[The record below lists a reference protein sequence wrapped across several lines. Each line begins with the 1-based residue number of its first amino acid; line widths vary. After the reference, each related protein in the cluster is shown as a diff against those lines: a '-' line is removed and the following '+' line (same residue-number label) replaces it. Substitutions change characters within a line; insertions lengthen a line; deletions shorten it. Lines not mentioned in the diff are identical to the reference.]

1 MKKIF
6 LLIVFLSFSF
16 SFSQPIGKYTIDLSG
31 YGYQETNAKCRS
43 HISIGFLYTVYSGNR
58 PIKDDYHYLI
68 EELDFRSGNIF
79 SIVKKEE
86 IEATKVRKF
95 RQFVFWGQR
104 GWKNWFGCNVGA
116 MGTLRP
122 KVELSFPFSYI
133 IYESSKREYH
143 SIGNAL
149 WYDNIKVTI
158 TPNLVILPIE
168 NKELPT
174 IQKIKLESHI
184 GFATNEYNWEVDTN
198 DGNVFTLEKYK
209 GLSSIEVNAY
219 DVLGEITP
227 NYIGKFI
234 TIRQYTVKSSVD
246 DKNYSN
252 AIDLKVLK
260 SLPVLKNDNNEVI
273 ITDCYGDKANYTL
286 RFDRA
291 LEQGEKMTFK
301 IKKDGSPLECLYCD
315 NKEKLDTGN
324 TFTFK
329 DLEVGTYAVS
339 YIGNSTANT
348 YTPYTDG
355 HPFVFTIKNP
365 RQVEFHSEAIISPF
379 CFEGNDGSIT
389 ILAQG
394 GKGSY
399 QIRKNNEEWTNFSSG
414 NKHIFSNLSE
424 GTYTI
429 SVRDIN
435 GCIGKVKNQNTEA
448 MVVKLK
454 SPLPIKISYPVALQI
469 RPKFP
474 KSTQGSITAVVEGGT
489 VYPIQKYFF
498 SWKRKKEDNTEED
511 ITSRARTHYDTTEKK
526 YYITVDNLPQGNYY
540 LTVKDINYNSS
551 SQRANCSVQD
561 SHFELKAIPP
571 LTAEIIP
578 KFISCNSQNEFG
590 NEEDKN
596 PYDGQRDE
604 SQNGILK
611 IKASGGVPFTGTQNG
626 GKPYIYT
633 WKKKD
638 KNGNWVT
645 LDNDTDTAKNLSE
658 GKYAINIQDA
668 NGIVLGEYNTHTVTK
683 VIDVVYELK
692 EPAKLTLTLQKTDA
706 TCRGNDG
713 KITAIPAGGTP
724 PYTYLWSNGATTASI
739 EDLLPM
745 PYTVEI
751 KDEAGCIVQGST
763 VVMQPNSL
771 TVTGTITPLRC
782 HNASNAAIALA
793 VQGGTAPYQ
802 YLWNTGATTSNISNL
817 PSGEYKV
824 KITDAQGCAYFKTFI
839 IENPPKFEIDLG
851 ENRTLCN
858 GQTLTLNIAIN
869 DPQATYLW
877 TGDNGFSS
885 NTPQVTL
892 SEKGTYTATVT
903 TKDGC
908 IATDAITIESANTQ
922 IASEFLLTTQ
932 AYENEEVILV
942 NTSNPKGE
950 TTQWLVPENEA
961 IEITN
966 KSDDYISL
974 IFKAKGEYRIGIKQT
989 QGNCFE
995 LFYKN
1000 IIVEPATDLPKTE
1013 KTNEA
1018 YVREFEVAPNPNN
1031 GKFKAKVVLEK
1042 AGAIK
1047 FRLYSITG
1055 QLVNEKNS
1063 ASATEHWVDFQE
1075 PLPAATYILVLET
1088 PYQRLSKKIIII
1100 P

>member
-1 MKKIF
+1 MKKLFIIF
-6 LLIVFLSFSF
+6 ALFSCSIV
-16 SFSQPIGKYTIDLSG
+16 
-31 YGYQETNAKCRS
+31 YGQAQLGEYIIES
-43 HISIGFLYTVYSGNR
+43 HCKIKAHNGNYGDGC
-58 PIKDDYHYLI
+58 KNQVLI
-68 EELDFRSGNIF
+68 EILFDKGRRKILEQDLNGVSQNHYSDYGIKKNNVPATWSPLLLRSVASRNWKRWIGGCGGDGSFNDSEKLERIYFCGNFFENSEAIDWWDHIISVKIYPQLVIRTKDGEDLPSKDKVKIESDYGFRS
-79 SIVKKEE
+79 V
-86 IEATKVRKF
+86 
-95 RQFVFWGQR
+95 
-104 GWKNWFGCNVGA
+104 
-116 MGTLRP
+116 
-122 KVELSFPFSYI
+122 
-133 IYESSKREYH
+133 
-143 SIGNAL
+143 
-149 WYDNIKVTI
+149 D
-158 TPNLVILPIE
+158 
-168 NKELPT
+168 
-174 IQKIKLESHI
+174 
-184 GFATNEYNWEVDTN
+184 YNWQYDIG
-198 DGNVFTLEKYK
+198 DGYINLPQFNGQST
-209 GLSSIEVNAY
+209 IEVNAY
-219 DVLGEITP
+219 DVLGSEM
-227 NYIGKFI
+227 GKFVGKNI
-234 TIRQYTVKSSVD
+234 FFRQISSCGNTSDPVFFTVK
-246 DKNYSN
+246 
-252 AIDLKVLK
+252 K
-260 SLPVLKNDNNEVI
+260 SLPILKNDKNEVI

-291 LEQGEKMTFK
+291 LEQGEKMSFN
-301 IKKDGSPLECLYCD
+301 IKKNGTLLASYN
-315 NKEKLDTGN
+315 NKEKLDEDN
-324 TFTFK
+324 TFTFEN
-329 DLEVGTYAVS
+329 LEAGTYAVS

-365 RQVEFHSEAIISPF
+365 RQVEFYSQAIISPF
-379 CFEGNDGSIT
+379 CFGGNDGSIT

-414 NKHIFSNLSE
+414 NKHTFSNLSE

-454 SPLPIKISYPVALQI
+454 SPLPIKISYPVALQV

-590 NEEDKN
+590 NEEDKT

-633 WKKKD
+633 WKKQD

-683 VIDVVYELK
+683 VVDVIYELK

>member
-1 MKKIF
+1 MKKLFIIF
-6 LLIVFLSFSF
+6 ALFSCSIV
-16 SFSQPIGKYTIDLSG
+16 
-31 YGYQETNAKCRS
+31 YGQAQLGEYIIES
-43 HISIGFLYTVYSGNR
+43 HCKIKAHNGNYGDGC
-58 PIKDDYHYLI
+58 KNQVLI
-68 EELDFRSGNIF
+68 EILFDKGRRKILEQDLNGVSQNHYSDYGIKKNNVPATWSPLLLRSVASRNWRRWIGGCGGDGSFNDSEKLERIYFCGNFFENSEAIDWWDHIISVKIYPQLVIRTKDGEDLPSKDKVKIESDYGFRS
-79 SIVKKEE
+79 V
-86 IEATKVRKF
+86 
-95 RQFVFWGQR
+95 
-104 GWKNWFGCNVGA
+104 
-116 MGTLRP
+116 
-122 KVELSFPFSYI
+122 
-133 IYESSKREYH
+133 
-143 SIGNAL
+143 
-149 WYDNIKVTI
+149 D
-158 TPNLVILPIE
+158 
-168 NKELPT
+168 
-174 IQKIKLESHI
+174 
-184 GFATNEYNWEVDTN
+184 YNWQYDIG
-198 DGNVFTLEKYK
+198 DGYINLPQFNGQST
-209 GLSSIEVNAY
+209 IEVNAY
-219 DVLGEITP
+219 DVLGSEM
-227 NYIGKFI
+227 GKFVGKNI
-234 TIRQYTVKSSVD
+234 FFRQISSCGNTSDPVFFTVK
-246 DKNYSN
+246 
-252 AIDLKVLK
+252 K
-260 SLPVLKNDNNEVI
+260 SLPILKNDKNEVI

-291 LEQGEKMTFK
+291 LEQGEKMSFN
-301 IKKDGSPLECLYCD
+301 IKKNGTLLASYN
-315 NKEKLDTGN
+315 NKEKLDEDN
-324 TFTFK
+324 TFTFEN
-329 DLEVGTYAVS
+329 LEAGTYAVS

-365 RQVEFHSEAIISPF
+365 RQVEFYSQAIISPF
-379 CFEGNDGSIT
+379 CFAGNDGSIT

-399 QIRKNNEEWTNFSSG
+399 QIRKNNEEWTNFFSG

-590 NEEDKN
+590 NEEDKT

-633 WKKKD
+633 WKKQD

-645 LDNDTDTAKNLSE
+645 LDNDTDTAKNLSK

-683 VIDVVYELK
+683 VVDVIYELK

-1055 QLVNEKNS
+1055 QLVSEKNS
-1063 ASATEHWVDFQE
+1063 ASATEHWVDFQD

>member
-1 MKKIF
+1 MKKLFIIF
-6 LLIVFLSFSF
+6 ALFSCSIV
-16 SFSQPIGKYTIDLSG
+16 
-31 YGYQETNAKCRS
+31 YGQAQLGEYIIES
-43 HISIGFLYTVYSGNR
+43 HCKIKAHNGNYGDGC
-58 PIKDDYHYLI
+58 KNQVLI
-68 EELDFRSGNIF
+68 EILFDKGRRKILEQDLNGVSQNHYSDYGIKKNNVPATWSPLLLKSVASRNWKRWIGGCGGDGSFNDSEKLERIYFCGNFFENSEAIDWWDHIISVKIYPQLVIRTKDGEDLPSKDKVKIESDYGFRS
-79 SIVKKEE
+79 V
-86 IEATKVRKF
+86 
-95 RQFVFWGQR
+95 
-104 GWKNWFGCNVGA
+104 
-116 MGTLRP
+116 
-122 KVELSFPFSYI
+122 
-133 IYESSKREYH
+133 
-143 SIGNAL
+143 
-149 WYDNIKVTI
+149 D
-158 TPNLVILPIE
+158 
-168 NKELPT
+168 
-174 IQKIKLESHI
+174 
-184 GFATNEYNWEVDTN
+184 YNWQYDIG
-198 DGNVFTLEKYK
+198 DGYINLPQFNGQST
-209 GLSSIEVNAY
+209 IEVNAY
-219 DVLGEITP
+219 DVLGSEM
-227 NYIGKFI
+227 GKFVGKNI
-234 TIRQYTVKSSVD
+234 FFRQISSCGNTSDPVFFTVK
-246 DKNYSN
+246 
-252 AIDLKVLK
+252 K
-260 SLPVLKNDNNEVI
+260 SLPILKNDKNEVI

-291 LEQGEKMTFK
+291 LEQGEKMSFN
-301 IKKDGSPLECLYCD
+301 IKKNGTLLASYN
-315 NKEKLDTGN
+315 NKEKLDEDN
-324 TFTFK
+324 TFTFEN
-329 DLEVGTYAVS
+329 LEAGTYAVS

-365 RQVEFHSEAIISPF
+365 RQVEFYSQAIISPF
-379 CFEGNDGSIT
+379 CFAGNDGSIT

-399 QIRKNNEEWTNFSSG
+399 QIRKNNEEWINFSSG

-590 NEEDKN
+590 NEEDKT

-633 WKKKD
+633 WKKQD

-683 VIDVVYELK
+683 VVDVIYELK

-771 TVTGTITPLRC
+771 TVTETITPLRC

-942 NTSNPKGE
+942 NTSSPKGE
-950 TTQWLVPENEA
+950 TTQWLMPEDDN
-961 IEITN
+961 IEITKQN
-966 KSDDYISL
+966 DDYISL

>member
-1 MKKIF
+1 MKKIHY
-6 LLIVFLSFSF
+6 LSVFFILSVYSLYGQITLNGNSYYNLEVDGIMSRRSNGCGGIDGLKEINVIKQKAGKVNLFSDRYIYRPF
-16 SFSQPIGKYTIDLSG
+16 SINPFKYYKNDLVESVQLRITQRWISG
-31 YGYQETNAKCRS
+31 Y
-43 HISIGFLYTVYSGNR
+43 YTVPKAGWPPYQTITDCSGGPNDIFPLYSITECFVNSYYNQG
-58 PIKDDYHYLI
+58 DG
-68 EELDFRSGNIF
+68 LDRIT
-79 SIVKKEE
+79 I
-86 IEATKVRKF
+86 
-95 RQFVFWGQR
+95 
-104 GWKNWFGCNVGA
+104 
-116 MGTLRP
+116 
-122 KVELSFPFSYI
+122 
-133 IYESSKREYH
+133 SSKPVINILVPSTPLYLTDT
-143 SIGNAL
+143 GYL
-149 WYDNIKVTI
+149 TVTLPDNID
-158 TPNLVILPIE
+158 
-168 NKELPT
+168 NKYFKWKYSVGGGAPEDIPYSYNYKSTLH
-174 IQKIKLESHI
+174 IKGSDFLKKQDL
-184 GFATNEYNWEVDTN
+184 GK
-198 DGNVFTLEKYK
+198 NV
-209 GLSSIEVNAY
+209 
-219 DVLGEITP
+219 
-227 NYIGKFI
+227 
-234 TIRQYTVKSSVD
+234 SVW
-246 DKNYSN
+246 
-252 AIDLKVLK
+252 IDLKSVCSYCENPSPINFVYLK
-260 SLPVLKNDNNEVI
+260 TLPTLTNHNYSVTVTK
-273 ITDCYGDKANYTL
+273 CAGDKVDYKL
-286 RFDRA
+286 QFDRA
-291 LEQGEKMTFK
+291 LEQGEKMAFN
-301 IKKDGSPLECLYCD
+301 IKKDGSPLECRYCEID
-315 NKEKLDTGN
+315 KGN
-324 TFTFK
+324 TFTFE
-329 DLEVGTYAVS
+329 DLEAGTYAVS
-339 YIGNSTANT
+339 YIGNNTANT

-365 RQVEFHSEAIISPF
+365 TQVEFYSQTIISPF
-379 CFEGNDGSIT
+379 CFAGNDGSIT

-414 NKHIFSNLSE
+414 NKHTFSNLSE

-454 SPLPIKISYPVALQI
+454 SPLPIKISYPVALQV

-590 NEEDKN
+590 NEEDKT

-633 WKKKD
+633 WKKQD

-683 VIDVVYELK
+683 VVDVIYELK

-713 KITAIPAGGTP
+713 KITATPAGGTP

-739 EDLLPM
+739 ENLLPM

-751 KDEAGCIVQGST
+751 KDKAGCMVQGST
-763 VVMQPNSL
+763 AVLQPNSL
-771 TVTGTITPLRC
+771 TVTSTITPLRC
-782 HNASNAAIALA
+782 HNAANAAIALA

-802 YLWNTGATTSNISNL
+802 YLWNTGATTANINNL
-817 PSGEYKV
+817 PTGEYKV
-824 KITDAQGCAYFKTFI
+824 KITDAQGCAYFKTFT

-869 DPQATYLW
+869 DSQATYLW

-885 NTPQVTL
+885 NTPRVTL

-950 TTQWLVPENEA
+950 TTEWLVPENEA

>member
-1 MKKIF
+1 MIQKTFTILFFFALYSVHAQLYVNGKARYIMNVNGKVRLTGSSCGNNITGGLQYFVGLFEKNTPAHVFAQSTSVPYPGIGHGLVGNFGGQAVFKEDNKINSIKIYTTSRTKGNF
-6 LLIVFLSFSF
+6 NRCKPTDHQLATLPVNNYCFSNHYILENIPNVAQPGYFDLEIYPEVKLSF
-16 SFSQPIGKYTIDLSG
+16 QDTLLNTLGD
-31 YGYQETNAKCRS
+31 
-43 HISIGFLYTVYSGNR
+43 
-58 PIKDDYHYLI
+58 DDYLI
-68 EELDFRSGNIF
+68 IP
-79 SIVKKEE
+79 SIEGINKNFYVWEYD
-86 IEATKVRKF
+86 A
-95 RQFVFWGQR
+95 GD
-104 GWKNWFGCNVGA
+104 GWTALPASFQHKN
-116 MGTLRP
+116 
-122 KVELSFPFSYI
+122 ELSVKGSTFLTKSKINQNIQLRVNTGCGHFS
-133 IYESSKREYH
+133 
-143 SIGNAL
+143 
-149 WYDNIKVTI
+149 
-158 TPNLVILPIE
+158 VI
-168 NKELPT
+168 
-174 IQKIKLESHI
+174 H
-184 GFATNEYNWEVDTN
+184 
-198 DGNVFTLEKYK
+198 FTY
-209 GLSSIEVNAY
+209 
-219 DVLGEITP
+219 
-227 NYIGKFI
+227 
-234 TIRQYTVKSSVD
+234 Q
-246 DKNYSN
+246 
-252 AIDLKVLK
+252 K
-260 SLPVLKNDNNEVI
+260 SLPH
-273 ITDCYGDKANYTL
+273 ITDKILGKTSCYDSKDGKITL
-286 RFDRA
+286 LFDRA
-291 LEQGEKMTFK
+291 LEPDEKLSFS
-301 IKKDGSPLECLYCD
+301 IKKDGQAFPLPAKYRNITQLERNHSYTIENLPEGAYQLRMIGSYKGGSSYSAYSSSDYTFSISRIAPVSFSFQKTDVYCH
-315 NKEKLDTGN
+315 G
-324 TFTFK
+324 
-329 DLEVGTYAVS
+329 
-339 YIGNSTANT
+339 
-348 YTPYTDG
+348 
-355 HPFVFTIKNP
+355 
-365 RQVEFHSEAIISPF
+365 
-379 CFEGNDGSIT
+379 GNDGKIQLTAFGGTEKGFEYELNHSGQWVAFPTNATTTTIEHLTAGTYVVNVRDSLQCIAKEQRMVGSELVLGAIKNTAITLTEPAYPLSIRYTEQHNPTFYGASNGKIVAQVKGGTLLADNTYRFQVLKDGNQT
-389 ILAQG
+389 ITHLATTEFNRG
-394 GKGSY
+394 AFFITLDNLSKGSY
-399 QIRKNNEEWTNFSSG
+399 HFWVYDKHYQAATNQTACTVQNSYVT
-414 NKHIFSNLSE
+414 L
-424 GTYTI
+424 TQPAPMQATI
-429 SVRDIN
+429 
-435 GCIGKVKNQNTEA
+435 
-448 MVVKLK
+448 
-454 SPLPIKISYPVALQI
+454 
-469 RPKFP
+469 
-474 KSTQGSITAVVEGGT
+474 
-489 VYPIQKYFF
+489 
-498 SWKRKKEDNTEED
+498 
-511 ITSRARTHYDTTEKK
+511 
-526 YYITVDNLPQGNYY
+526 
-540 LTVKDINYNSS
+540 
-551 SQRANCSVQD
+551 
-561 SHFELKAIPP
+561 ELKTP
-571 LTAEIIP
+571 
-578 KFISCNSQNEFG
+578 ISCNSQNEFG
-590 NEEDKN
+590 NEEDKT

-633 WKKKD
+633 WKKQD

-683 VIDVVYELK
+683 VVDVIYELK

-892 SEKGTYTATVT
+892 SEKGTYRATVT

-942 NTSNPKGE
+942 NTSSPKGE
-950 TTQWLVPENEA
+950 TTQWLMPEDDN

-1063 ASATEHWVDFQE
+1063 ASATEHWVDFQD

>member
-1 MKKIF
+1 MLLRSVASRNWKRWIGGCGGDGSFNDSEKLERIYFCGNFFENSEAIDWWDHIISVKIYPQ
-6 LLIVFLSFSF
+6 LVIRTKD
-16 SFSQPIGKYTIDLSG
+16 GEDLPSKDKVKIESD
-31 YGYQETNAKCRS
+31 YG
-43 HISIGFLYTVYSGNR
+43 
-58 PIKDDYHYLI
+58 
-68 EELDFRSGNIF
+68 FRS
-79 SIVKKEE
+79 V
-86 IEATKVRKF
+86 
-95 RQFVFWGQR
+95 
-104 GWKNWFGCNVGA
+104 
-116 MGTLRP
+116 
-122 KVELSFPFSYI
+122 
-133 IYESSKREYH
+133 
-143 SIGNAL
+143 
-149 WYDNIKVTI
+149 D
-158 TPNLVILPIE
+158 
-168 NKELPT
+168 
-174 IQKIKLESHI
+174 
-184 GFATNEYNWEVDTN
+184 YNWQYDIG
-198 DGNVFTLEKYK
+198 DGYINLPQFNGQST
-209 GLSSIEVNAY
+209 IEVNAY
-219 DVLGEITP
+219 DVLGSEM
-227 NYIGKFI
+227 GKFVGKNI
-234 TIRQYTVKSSVD
+234 FFRQISSCGNTSDPVFFTVK
-246 DKNYSN
+246 
-252 AIDLKVLK
+252 K
-260 SLPVLKNDNNEVI
+260 SLPILKNDKNEVI

-291 LEQGEKMTFK
+291 LEQGEKMSFN
-301 IKKDGSPLECLYCD
+301 IKKNGTLLASYN
-315 NKEKLDTGN
+315 NKEKLDEDN
-324 TFTFK
+324 TFTFEN
-329 DLEVGTYAVS
+329 LEAGTYAVS

-365 RQVEFHSEAIISPF
+365 RQVEFYSQAIISPF
-379 CFEGNDGSIT
+379 CFAGNDGSIT

-414 NKHIFSNLSE
+414 NKHTFSNLSE

-454 SPLPIKISYPVALQI
+454 SPLPIKVSYPVALQV
-469 RPKFP
+469 RRKFP

-590 NEEDKN
+590 NEEDKT

-633 WKKKD
+633 WKKQD

-683 VIDVVYELK
+683 VVDVIYELK

-950 TTQWLVPENEA
+950 TTEWLVPENEA

>member
-1 MKKIF
+1 MKKLFIIF
-6 LLIVFLSFSF
+6 ALFSCSIV
-16 SFSQPIGKYTIDLSG
+16 
-31 YGYQETNAKCRS
+31 YGQAQLGEYIIES
-43 HISIGFLYTVYSGNR
+43 HCKIKAHNGNYGDGC
-58 PIKDDYHYLI
+58 KNQVLI
-68 EELDFRSGNIF
+68 EILFDKGRRKILEQDLNGVSQNHYSDYGIKKNNVPATWSPLLLRSVASRNWKRWIGGCGGDGSFNDSEKLERIYFCGNFFENSEAIDWWDHIISVKIYPQLVIRTKDGEDLPSKDKVKIESDYGFRS
-79 SIVKKEE
+79 V
-86 IEATKVRKF
+86 
-95 RQFVFWGQR
+95 
-104 GWKNWFGCNVGA
+104 
-116 MGTLRP
+116 
-122 KVELSFPFSYI
+122 
-133 IYESSKREYH
+133 
-143 SIGNAL
+143 
-149 WYDNIKVTI
+149 D
-158 TPNLVILPIE
+158 
-168 NKELPT
+168 
-174 IQKIKLESHI
+174 
-184 GFATNEYNWEVDTN
+184 YNWQYDIG
-198 DGNVFTLEKYK
+198 DGYINLPQFNGQST
-209 GLSSIEVNAY
+209 IEVNAY
-219 DVLGEITP
+219 DVLGSEM
-227 NYIGKFI
+227 GKFVGKNI
-234 TIRQYTVKSSVD
+234 FFRQISSCGNTSDPVFFTVK
-246 DKNYSN
+246 
-252 AIDLKVLK
+252 K
-260 SLPVLKNDNNEVI
+260 SLPILKNDKNEVI

-291 LEQGEKMTFK
+291 LEQGEKMSFN
-301 IKKDGSPLECLYCD
+301 IKKNGTLLASYN
-315 NKEKLDTGN
+315 NKEKLDEDN
-324 TFTFK
+324 TFTFEN
-329 DLEVGTYAVS
+329 LEAGTYAVS

-365 RQVEFHSEAIISPF
+365 RQVEFYSQAIISPF
-379 CFEGNDGSIT
+379 CFAGNDGSIT

-590 NEEDKN
+590 NEEDKT

-633 WKKKD
+633 WKKQD

-683 VIDVVYELK
+683 VVDVIYELK

-713 KITAIPAGGTP
+713 KITATPAGGTP

-782 HNASNAAIALA
+782 HNAANAAIALA

-950 TTQWLVPENEA
+950 TTEWLVPENEA

>member
-1 MKKIF
+1 MKKLFIIF
-6 LLIVFLSFSF
+6 ALFSCSIV
-16 SFSQPIGKYTIDLSG
+16 
-31 YGYQETNAKCRS
+31 YGQAQLGEYIIES
-43 HISIGFLYTVYSGNR
+43 HCK
-58 PIKDDYHYLI
+58 IKAHNKNYGDGCKNQVLI
-68 EELDFRSGNIF
+68 EILFDKGRRKILEQDLNGVSQNHYSDYGIKKNNIPATWSPLLLRSVASRNWERWIGGCGGDGSFNDSEKLERIYFCGNFFENSEAIDWWDHIISVKIYPQLVIRTKDGEDLPSKDKVKIESDYGFRS
-79 SIVKKEE
+79 V
-86 IEATKVRKF
+86 
-95 RQFVFWGQR
+95 
-104 GWKNWFGCNVGA
+104 
-116 MGTLRP
+116 
-122 KVELSFPFSYI
+122 
-133 IYESSKREYH
+133 
-143 SIGNAL
+143 
-149 WYDNIKVTI
+149 D
-158 TPNLVILPIE
+158 
-168 NKELPT
+168 
-174 IQKIKLESHI
+174 
-184 GFATNEYNWEVDTN
+184 YNWQYDIG
-198 DGNVFTLEKYK
+198 DGYINLPQFNGQST
-209 GLSSIEVNAY
+209 IEVNAY
-219 DVLGEITP
+219 DVLGSEM
-227 NYIGKFI
+227 GKFVGKNI
-234 TIRQYTVKSSVD
+234 FFRQISSCGNTSDPVFFTVK
-246 DKNYSN
+246 
-252 AIDLKVLK
+252 K
-260 SLPVLKNDNNEVI
+260 SLPILKNDKNEVI

-291 LEQGEKMTFK
+291 LEQGEKMSFN
-301 IKKDGSPLECLYCD
+301 IKKNGTLLASYN
-315 NKEKLDTGN
+315 NKEKLDEGN
-324 TFTFK
+324 TFTFEN
-329 DLEVGTYAVS
+329 LEAGTYAVS

-365 RQVEFHSEAIISPF
+365 RQVEFYSQAIISPF
-379 CFEGNDGSIT
+379 CFAGNDGSIT

-551 SQRANCSVQD
+551 SQRANCLVQD

-633 WKKKD
+633 WKKQD

-683 VIDVVYELK
+683 VVDVIYELK

-713 KITAIPAGGTP
+713 KITATPAGGTP

-877 TGDNGFSS
+877 TSDNGFSS

-942 NTSNPKGE
+942 NTSNPRGE
-950 TTQWLVPENEA
+950 TTEWLVPENEA

>member
-1 MKKIF
+1 MKKLFIIF
-6 LLIVFLSFSF
+6 ALFSCSIV
-16 SFSQPIGKYTIDLSG
+16 
-31 YGYQETNAKCRS
+31 YGQAQLGEYIIES
-43 HISIGFLYTVYSGNR
+43 HCKIKAHNGNYGDGC
-58 PIKDDYHYLI
+58 KNQVLI
-68 EELDFRSGNIF
+68 EILFDKGRRKILEQDLNGVSQNHYSDYGIKKNNVPATWSPLLLRSVASRNWKRWIGGCGGDGSFNDSEKLERIYFCGNFFENSEAIDWWDHIISVKIYPQLVIRTKDGEDLPSKDKVKIESDYGFRS
-79 SIVKKEE
+79 V
-86 IEATKVRKF
+86 
-95 RQFVFWGQR
+95 
-104 GWKNWFGCNVGA
+104 
-116 MGTLRP
+116 
-122 KVELSFPFSYI
+122 
-133 IYESSKREYH
+133 
-143 SIGNAL
+143 
-149 WYDNIKVTI
+149 D
-158 TPNLVILPIE
+158 
-168 NKELPT
+168 
-174 IQKIKLESHI
+174 
-184 GFATNEYNWEVDTN
+184 YNWQYDIG
-198 DGNVFTLEKYK
+198 DGYINLPQFNGQST
-209 GLSSIEVNAY
+209 IEVNAY
-219 DVLGEITP
+219 DVLGSEM
-227 NYIGKFI
+227 GKFVGKNI
-234 TIRQYTVKSSVD
+234 FFRQISSCGNTSDPVFFTVK
-246 DKNYSN
+246 
-252 AIDLKVLK
+252 K
-260 SLPVLKNDNNEVI
+260 SLPILKNDKNEVI

-291 LEQGEKMTFK
+291 LEQGEKMSFN
-301 IKKDGSPLECLYCD
+301 IKKNGTLLASYN
-315 NKEKLDTGN
+315 NKEKLDEDN
-324 TFTFK
+324 TFTFEN
-329 DLEVGTYAVS
+329 LEAGTYAVS

-365 RQVEFHSEAIISPF
+365 RQVEFYSQAIISPF
-379 CFEGNDGSIT
+379 CFAGNDGSIT

-590 NEEDKN
+590 NEEDKT

-633 WKKKD
+633 WKKQD

-645 LDNDTDTAKNLSE
+645 LDNDTDTAKNLSK

-683 VIDVVYELK
+683 VVDVIYELK

-739 EDLLPM
+739 EDLLPI

-824 KITDAQGCAYFKTFI
+824 KITDAQGCAHFKTFI

-877 TGDNGFSS
+877 TGDNAFSS
-885 NTPQVTL
+885 NMPQVTL
-892 SEKGTYTATVT
+892 SEKGTYRATVT

-908 IATDAITIESANTQ
+908 TATDAITIESANTQ

-950 TTQWLVPENEA
+950 TTEWLVPENEA

>member
-1 MKKIF
+1 MKKLFIIF
-6 LLIVFLSFSF
+6 ALFSCSIV
-16 SFSQPIGKYTIDLSG
+16 
-31 YGYQETNAKCRS
+31 YGQAQLGEYIIES
-43 HISIGFLYTVYSGNR
+43 HCKIKAHNGNYGDGC
-58 PIKDDYHYLI
+58 KNQVLI
-68 EELDFRSGNIF
+68 EILFDKGRRKILEQDLNGVSQNHYSDYGIKKNNVPATWSPLLLRSVASRNWKRWIGGCGGDGSFNDSEKLERIYFCGNFFENSEAIDWWDHIISVKIYPQLVIRTKDGEDLPSKDKVKIESDYGFRS
-79 SIVKKEE
+79 V
-86 IEATKVRKF
+86 
-95 RQFVFWGQR
+95 
-104 GWKNWFGCNVGA
+104 
-116 MGTLRP
+116 
-122 KVELSFPFSYI
+122 
-133 IYESSKREYH
+133 
-143 SIGNAL
+143 
-149 WYDNIKVTI
+149 D
-158 TPNLVILPIE
+158 
-168 NKELPT
+168 
-174 IQKIKLESHI
+174 
-184 GFATNEYNWEVDTN
+184 YNWQYDIG
-198 DGNVFTLEKYK
+198 DGYINLPQFNGQST
-209 GLSSIEVNAY
+209 IEVNAY
-219 DVLGEITP
+219 DVLGSEM
-227 NYIGKFI
+227 GKFVGKNI
-234 TIRQYTVKSSVD
+234 FFRQISSCGNTSDPVFFTVK
-246 DKNYSN
+246 
-252 AIDLKVLK
+252 K
-260 SLPVLKNDNNEVI
+260 SLPILKNDKNEVI

-291 LEQGEKMTFK
+291 LEQGEKMSFN
-301 IKKDGSPLECLYCD
+301 IKKNGTLLASYN
-315 NKEKLDTGN
+315 NKEKLDEDN
-324 TFTFK
+324 TFTFEN
-329 DLEVGTYAVS
+329 LEAGTYAVS

-365 RQVEFHSEAIISPF
+365 RQVEFYSQAIISPF
-379 CFEGNDGSIT
+379 CFAGNDGSIT

-633 WKKKD
+633 WKKQD

-683 VIDVVYELK
+683 VVDVVYELK
-692 EPAKLTLTLQKTDA
+692 EPAKLTLTFQKTDA

-950 TTQWLVPENEA
+950 TTEWLVPENEA

>member
-1 MKKIF
+1 MMKKVFYIVYFFITFPLFAQIDIQGNSYYELKVQGKMARRPDGCGDIDGLHSIKAIKKSGISEVIF
-6 LLIVFLSFSF
+6 STPYRVIDNDFQSNLMTYTKKDKVVEISAHIV
-16 SFSQPIGKYTIDLSG
+16 I
-31 YGYQETNAKCRS
+31 R
-43 HISIGFLYTVYSGNR
+43 YSNMRICALGRCWNVGCNGGPTDNYR
-58 PIKDDYHYLI
+58 ELKII
-68 EELDFRSGNIF
+68 ECGQTEIPYSKGNINKDGLANISTISYPKITINNLP
-79 SIVKKEE
+79 SILYLTDTGYLTVTLPDNIDNKYFKWKYSVGGGAPEDIPYSYNYKSTLHIKGSDFLKKEDL
-86 IEATKVRKF
+86 
-95 RQFVFWGQR
+95 G
-104 GWKNWFGCNVGA
+104 KNV
-116 MGTLRP
+116 
-122 KVELSFPFSYI
+122 
-133 IYESSKREYH
+133 
-143 SIGNAL
+143 
-149 WYDNIKVTI
+149 
-158 TPNLVILPIE
+158 
-168 NKELPT
+168 
-174 IQKIKLESHI
+174 
-184 GFATNEYNWEVDTN
+184 
-198 DGNVFTLEKYK
+198 
-209 GLSSIEVNAY
+209 
-219 DVLGEITP
+219 
-227 NYIGKFI
+227 
-234 TIRQYTVKSSVD
+234 SVW
-246 DKNYSN
+246 
-252 AIDLKVLK
+252 IDLKSVCSYCENPSPINFVYLK
-260 SLPVLKNDNNEVI
+260 TLPTLTNHNYSVTVTK
-273 ITDCYGDKANYTL
+273 CAGDKVDYKL
-286 RFDRA
+286 QFDRA
-291 LEQGEKMTFK
+291 LEQGEKMAFN
-301 IKKDGSPLECLYCD
+301 IKKDGSPLECRDCD
-315 NKEKLDTGN
+315 KEKLDEDN
-324 TFTFK
+324 TFTFE
-329 DLEVGTYAVS
+329 DLEAGTYAVS
-339 YIGNSTANT
+339 YIGNKTA

-365 RQVEFHSEAIISPF
+365 TQVEFYSEAIISPF
-379 CFEGNDGSIT
+379 CFAGNDGSIT

-414 NKHIFSNLSE
+414 NKHTFSNLSE

-498 SWKRKKEDNTEED
+498 SWKQKKDNNTEED

-540 LTVKDINYNSS
+540 LTVKDINHNSS
-551 SQRANCSVQD
+551 LPRANCLVED
-561 SHFELKAIPP
+561 SHFELKAIPL
-571 LTAEIIP
+571 LTAKIKHP
-578 KFISCNSQNEFG
+578 KSISCNSQNEFG
-590 NEEDKN
+590 NEEDKT

-633 WKKKD
+633 WKKQD

-683 VIDVVYELK
+683 VVDVIYELK

-771 TVTGTITPLRC
+771 TVTETITPLRC

-824 KITDAQGCAYFKTFI
+824 IITDAQGCAYFKTFI

-877 TGDNGFSS
+877 TSDNSFSS
-885 NTPQVTL
+885 DTPQVTL

-942 NTSNPKGE
+942 NTSSPKGE
-950 TTQWLVPENEA
+950 TTRWLLPEDDN
-961 IEITN
+961 IEITQQN
-966 KSDDYISL
+966 DDYISI
-974 IFKAKGEYRIGIKQT
+974 IFKAKGEYRIGIEQT

-1000 IIVEPATDLPKTE
+1000 IIVEPATDLPKPQ

-1031 GKFKAKVVLEK
+1031 GRFKAKVVLEK

-1055 QLVNEKNS
+1055 QLVSEKSS

>member
-1 MKKIF
+1 MKKLFIIF
-6 LLIVFLSFSF
+6 ALFSCSIV
-16 SFSQPIGKYTIDLSG
+16 
-31 YGYQETNAKCRS
+31 YGQAQLGEYIIES
-43 HISIGFLYTVYSGNR
+43 HCKIKAHNGNYGDGC
-58 PIKDDYHYLI
+58 KNQVLI
-68 EELDFRSGNIF
+68 EILFDKGRRKILEQDLNGVSQNHYSDYGIKKNNVPATWSPLLLRSVASRNWRRWIGGCGGDGSFNDSEKLERIYFCGNFFENSEAIDWWDHIISVKIYPQLVIRTKDGEDLPSKDKVKIESDYGFRS
-79 SIVKKEE
+79 V
-86 IEATKVRKF
+86 
-95 RQFVFWGQR
+95 
-104 GWKNWFGCNVGA
+104 
-116 MGTLRP
+116 
-122 KVELSFPFSYI
+122 
-133 IYESSKREYH
+133 
-143 SIGNAL
+143 
-149 WYDNIKVTI
+149 D
-158 TPNLVILPIE
+158 
-168 NKELPT
+168 
-174 IQKIKLESHI
+174 
-184 GFATNEYNWEVDTN
+184 YNWQYDIG
-198 DGNVFTLEKYK
+198 DGYMN
-209 GLSSIEVNAY
+209 LSKFNGQSTIEVNAY
-219 DVLGEITP
+219 DVLGSEM
-227 NYIGKFI
+227 GKFVGKNI
-234 TIRQYTVKSSVD
+234 FFRQISSCGNTSDPVSFTVK
-246 DKNYSN
+246 
-252 AIDLKVLK
+252 K

-315 NKEKLDTGN
+315 NKEKLDEGN

-348 YTPYTDG
+348 YTPYTDR

-379 CFEGNDGSIT
+379 CFAGNDGSIT

-590 NEEDKN
+590 NEEDKT

-633 WKKKD
+633 WKKQD

-683 VIDVVYELK
+683 VVDVIYELK

-793 VQGGTAPYQ
+793 VQGGTTPYQ

-950 TTQWLVPENEA
+950 TTEWLVPENEA

-1063 ASATEHWVDFQE
+1063 ASATEHWVDFQD

>member
-1 MKKIF
+1 MRFYSLFIIF
-6 LLIVFLSFSF
+6 LCTSYC
-16 SFSQPIGKYTIDLSG
+16 FSQQYEVRISDFDFFARTKKKRCGTNEMWLEIELINGSKHRIDGNGGETKKQSYYTPQRYDIPIKSIIFHSFIHGKAGLFCEGASASID
-31 YGYQETNAKCRS
+31 EKIPAKSCLK
-43 HISIGFLYTVYSGNR
+43 GFLERHTDGKRYGEPAYLDISFNYEISPVTVLTQTSYEIGYNDYLTLEIDNNSKNLPSELFKYEYILESNR
-58 PIKDDYHYLI
+58 NLNGWDDLPAEYQGRKNPKIRLR
-68 EELDFRSGNIF
+68 DF
-79 SIVKKEE
+79 
-86 IEATKVRKF
+86 
-95 RQFVFWGQR
+95 
-104 GWKNWFGCNVGA
+104 
-116 MGTLRP
+116 
-122 KVELSFPFSYI
+122 
-133 IYESSKREYH
+133 
-143 SIGNAL
+143 
-149 WYDNIKVTI
+149 
-158 TPNLVILPIE
+158 
-168 NKELPT
+168 LPT
-174 IQKIKLESHI
+174 SVIGDRIKIR
-184 GFATNEYNWEVDTN
+184 T
-198 DGNVFTLEKYK
+198 
-209 GLSSIEVNAY
+209 
-219 DVLGEITP
+219 
-227 NYIGKFI
+227 
-234 TIRQYTVKSSVD
+234 KSSCGGQYRSD
-246 DKNYSN
+246 F
-252 AIDLKVLK
+252 VLYDIKK
-260 SLPVLKNDNNEVI
+260 SLPILTNSNNETI
-273 ITDCYGDKANYTL
+273 FTRCYRDKADYVL
-286 RFDRA
+286 HFDRP
-291 LEQGEKMTFK
+291 LDSDEKINFSLVPNPNSDSLINISQLK
-301 IKKDGSPLECLYCD
+301 R
-315 NKEKLDTGN
+315 GN
-324 TFTFK
+324 TFTLQNLPIGDYK
-329 DLEVGTYAVS
+329 LRITGKNG
-339 YIGNSTANT
+339 GNSFSKYGNEDFKFSIRNPSRVVFHTIGTAPSCANANNGEIKILAFGGT
-348 YTPYTDG
+348 NQNYKIKLNEGEWLDFLG
-355 HPFVFTIKNP
+355 LHDHIIKNLP
-365 RQVEFHSEAIISPF
+365 S
-379 CFEGNDGSIT
+379 
-389 ILAQG
+389 
-394 GKGSY
+394 
-399 QIRKNNEEWTNFSSG
+399 
-414 NKHIFSNLSE
+414 

-429 SVRDIN
+429 RVKDGNDCLGGNRDN
-435 GCIGKVKNQNTEA
+435 EQV
-448 MVVKLK
+448 
-454 SPLPIKISYPVALQI
+454 
-469 RPKFP
+469 
-474 KSTQGSITAVVEGGT
+474 SITLTAPNPITITYPSQEQKRPQFPQATNGRIMAVVQGGT
-489 VYPIQKYFF
+489 PYNGANRYRF
-498 SWKRKKEDNTEED
+498 SWKRGTEE
-511 ITSRARTHYDTTEKK
+511 ITQLATTHYDHMEDKF
-526 YYITVDNLPQGNYY
+526 YISLENIPQGDYY
-540 LTVKDINYNSS
+540 LSVMDSRYDPSD
-551 SQRANCSVQD
+551 SQKANCAVLNSFFKLED
-561 SHFELKAIPP
+561 SPALQATLSLQKP
-571 LTAEIIP
+571 
-578 KFISCNSQNEFG
+578 ISCNRGNEFG
-590 NEEDKN
+590 DERDREM
-596 PYDGQRDE
+596 DGQRDE
-604 SQNGILK
+604 SQDGILQ
-611 IKASGGVPFTGTQNG
+611 ITAQGGTPFTGTANG
-626 GKPYIYT
+626 GRPYKYT
-633 WKKKD
+633 WKKQNP
-638 KNGNWVT
+638 NGSWQ
-645 LDNDTDTAKNLSE
+645 LLPFEGDTAMNLSQ
-658 GKYAINIQDA
+658 GRYAINIEDA
-668 NGIVLGEYNTHTVTK
+668 NGIKLGRYNTHTNTLEALT
-683 VIDVVYELK
+683 DVVYELR
-692 EPAKLTLTLQKTDA
+692 EPDPLTLSLEKTDA

-713 KITAIPAGGTP
+713 KITAVPTGGTP
-724 PYTYLWSNGATTASI
+724 PYRYLWSNGATTASI

-885 NTPQVTL
+885 NTPLVTL

-950 TTQWLVPENEA
+950 TTEWLVPENEV

-1063 ASATEHWVDFQE
+1063 ASATEHWVDFQD

>member
-1 MKKIF
+1 MKKLFIIF
-6 LLIVFLSFSF
+6 ALFSCSIV
-16 SFSQPIGKYTIDLSG
+16 
-31 YGYQETNAKCRS
+31 YGQAQLGEYIIES
-43 HISIGFLYTVYSGNR
+43 HCK
-58 PIKDDYHYLI
+58 IKAHNENYGDGCKNQVLI
-68 EELDFRSGNIF
+68 EILFDKGRKKILEQDLNGVSQNHYSDYGIKKNNVPATWSPLLLRSVASRNWERWIGGCGGDGSFNDSEKLERIYFCGNFFENSEAIDWWDHIISVKIYPQLVIRTKDGEDLPSKDKVKIESDYGFRS
-79 SIVKKEE
+79 V
-86 IEATKVRKF
+86 
-95 RQFVFWGQR
+95 
-104 GWKNWFGCNVGA
+104 
-116 MGTLRP
+116 
-122 KVELSFPFSYI
+122 
-133 IYESSKREYH
+133 
-143 SIGNAL
+143 
-149 WYDNIKVTI
+149 D
-158 TPNLVILPIE
+158 
-168 NKELPT
+168 
-174 IQKIKLESHI
+174 
-184 GFATNEYNWEVDTN
+184 YNWQYDIG
-198 DGNVFTLEKYK
+198 DGYMN
-209 GLSSIEVNAY
+209 LSKFNGQSTIEVNAY
-219 DVLGEITP
+219 DILGSKMEEF
-227 NYIGKFI
+227 IGQKIFF
-234 TIRQYTVKSSVD
+234 RQRSSCGNISDPVFLIVK
-246 DKNYSN
+246 
-252 AIDLKVLK
+252 K
-260 SLPVLKNDNNEVI
+260 SLPILKNDNNDVI
-273 ITDCYGDKANYTL
+273 ITNCYGDKANYTL
-286 RFDRA
+286 RFDRP
-291 LEQGEKMTFK
+291 LKEGEKMSFN
-301 IKKDGSPLECLYCD
+301 IKKNGTLLASYN
-315 NKEKLDTGN
+315 NKEKLDEDN
-324 TFTFK
+324 TFTFEN
-329 DLEVGTYAVS
+329 LEAGTYEVS
-339 YIGNSTANT
+339 YLGNGSANT
-348 YTPYTDG
+348 YTPYTDR
-355 HPFVFTIKNP
+355 HPFIFTIKNP

-379 CFEGNDGSIT
+379 CFAGNDGSIT

-474 KSTQGSITAVVEGGT
+474 KSTQGSITAIVEGGT

-561 SHFELKAIPP
+561 SHFELKTIPP

-590 NEEDKN
+590 NEEDKT

-633 WKKKD
+633 WKKQD
-638 KNGNWVT
+638 KNSNWVT
-645 LDNDTDTAKNLSE
+645 LNNDTDTAKTLSE

-683 VIDVVYELK
+683 VVDVIYELK

-751 KDEAGCIVQGST
+751 KDEAGCMVQGST

-892 SEKGTYTATVT
+892 SEKGTYRATVT

-950 TTQWLVPENEA
+950 TTEWLVPENEA

-1055 QLVNEKNS
+1055 QLVNDKNS
-1063 ASATEHWVDFQE
+1063 ASATEHWVDFQD

>member
-1 MKKIF
+1 MKKLFIIF
-6 LLIVFLSFSF
+6 ALFSCSIV
-16 SFSQPIGKYTIDLSG
+16 
-31 YGYQETNAKCRS
+31 YGQAQLGEYIIES
-43 HISIGFLYTVYSGNR
+43 HCKIKAHNGNYGDGC
-58 PIKDDYHYLI
+58 KNQVLI
-68 EELDFRSGNIF
+68 EILFDKGRRKILEQDLNGVSQNHYSDYGIKKNNVPATWSPLLLRSVASRNWKRWIGGCGGDGSFNDSEKLERIYFCGNFFENSEAIDWWDHIISVKIYPQLVIRTKDGEDLPSKDKVKIESDYGFRS
-79 SIVKKEE
+79 V
-86 IEATKVRKF
+86 
-95 RQFVFWGQR
+95 
-104 GWKNWFGCNVGA
+104 
-116 MGTLRP
+116 
-122 KVELSFPFSYI
+122 
-133 IYESSKREYH
+133 
-143 SIGNAL
+143 
-149 WYDNIKVTI
+149 D
-158 TPNLVILPIE
+158 
-168 NKELPT
+168 
-174 IQKIKLESHI
+174 
-184 GFATNEYNWEVDTN
+184 YNWQYDIG
-198 DGNVFTLEKYK
+198 DGYINLPQFNGQST
-209 GLSSIEVNAY
+209 IEVNAY
-219 DVLGEITP
+219 DVLGSEM
-227 NYIGKFI
+227 GKFVGKNI
-234 TIRQYTVKSSVD
+234 FFRQISSCGNTSDPVFFTVK
-246 DKNYSN
+246 
-252 AIDLKVLK
+252 K
-260 SLPVLKNDNNEVI
+260 SLPILKNDKNEVI

-291 LEQGEKMTFK
+291 LEQGEKMSFN
-301 IKKDGSPLECLYCD
+301 IKKNGTLLASYN
-315 NKEKLDTGN
+315 NKEKLDEDN
-324 TFTFK
+324 TFTFEN
-329 DLEVGTYAVS
+329 LEAGTYAVS

-365 RQVEFHSEAIISPF
+365 RQVEFYSQAIISPF
-379 CFEGNDGSIT
+379 CFAGNDGSIT

-590 NEEDKN
+590 NEEDKT

-633 WKKKD
+633 WKKQD

-683 VIDVVYELK
+683 VVDVIYELK

-908 IATDAITIESANTQ
+908 TATDAITIESANTQ

-942 NTSNPKGE
+942 NTSSPKGE
-950 TTQWLVPENEA
+950 TTQWLMPEDDN
-961 IEITN
+961 IEVTKQN
-966 KSDDYISL
+966 DDYISL
-974 IFKAKGEYRIGIKQT
+974 VFKAKGEYRIGIKQT

-1000 IIVEPATDLPKTE
+1000 IIVEPAIDLPKTE

>member
-1 MKKIF
+1 MKKLFIIF
-6 LLIVFLSFSF
+6 ALFSCSIV
-16 SFSQPIGKYTIDLSG
+16 
-31 YGYQETNAKCRS
+31 YGQAQLGEYIIES
-43 HISIGFLYTVYSGNR
+43 HCK
-58 PIKDDYHYLI
+58 IKAHNENYGDGCKNQVLI
-68 EELDFRSGNIF
+68 EILFDKGRKKILEQDLNGVSQNHYSDYGIKKNNVPATWSPLLLRSVASRNWERWIGGCGGDGSFNDSEKLERIYFCGNFFENSEAIDWWDHIISVKIYPQLVIRTKDGEDLPSKDKVKIESDYGFRS
-79 SIVKKEE
+79 V
-86 IEATKVRKF
+86 
-95 RQFVFWGQR
+95 
-104 GWKNWFGCNVGA
+104 
-116 MGTLRP
+116 
-122 KVELSFPFSYI
+122 
-133 IYESSKREYH
+133 
-143 SIGNAL
+143 
-149 WYDNIKVTI
+149 D
-158 TPNLVILPIE
+158 
-168 NKELPT
+168 
-174 IQKIKLESHI
+174 
-184 GFATNEYNWEVDTN
+184 YNWQYDIG
-198 DGNVFTLEKYK
+198 DGYMN
-209 GLSSIEVNAY
+209 LSKFNGQSTIEVNAY
-219 DVLGEITP
+219 DILGSKMEEF
-227 NYIGKFI
+227 IGQKIFF
-234 TIRQYTVKSSVD
+234 RQRSSCGNISDPVFLIVK
-246 DKNYSN
+246 
-252 AIDLKVLK
+252 K
-260 SLPVLKNDNNEVI
+260 SLPILKNDNNDVI
-273 ITDCYGDKANYTL
+273 ITNCYGDKANYTL
-286 RFDRA
+286 RFDRP
-291 LEQGEKMTFK
+291 LKEGEKMSFN
-301 IKKDGSPLECLYCD
+301 IKKNGTLLASYN
-315 NKEKLDTGN
+315 NKEKLDEDN
-324 TFTFK
+324 TFTFEN
-329 DLEVGTYAVS
+329 LEAGTYEVS
-339 YIGNSTANT
+339 YLGNGSANT
-348 YTPYTDG
+348 YTPYTDR
-355 HPFVFTIKNP
+355 HPFIFTIKNP

-379 CFEGNDGSIT
+379 CFAGNDGSIT

-414 NKHIFSNLSE
+414 NKHTFSNLSE

-474 KSTQGSITAVVEGGT
+474 KSTQGSITAIVEGGT

-561 SHFELKAIPP
+561 SHFELKTIPP

-590 NEEDKN
+590 NEEDKT

-633 WKKKD
+633 WKKQD

-683 VIDVVYELK
+683 VVDVIYELK

-892 SEKGTYTATVT
+892 SEKGTYRATVT

-942 NTSNPKGE
+942 NTSSPKGE
-950 TTQWLVPENEA
+950 TTQWLMPEDDN

-1063 ASATEHWVDFQE
+1063 ASATEHWVDFQD

>member
-1 MKKIF
+1 MKKLFIIF
-6 LLIVFLSFSF
+6 ALFSCSIVYG
-16 SFSQPIGKYTIDLSG
+16 QPQLGEYIIESHCKIKAHNGN
-31 YGYQETNAKCRS
+31 YGDGCKNQ
-43 HISIGFLYTVYSGNR
+43 V
-58 PIKDDYHYLI
+58 LI
-68 EELDFRSGNIF
+68 EILFDKGRRKILEQDLNGVSQNHYSDYGIKKNNVPATWSPLLLRSVASRNWKRWIGGCGGDGSFNDSEKLERIYFCGNFFENSEAIDWWDHIISVKIYPQLVIRTKDGEDLPSKDKVKIESDYGFRS
-79 SIVKKEE
+79 V
-86 IEATKVRKF
+86 
-95 RQFVFWGQR
+95 
-104 GWKNWFGCNVGA
+104 
-116 MGTLRP
+116 
-122 KVELSFPFSYI
+122 
-133 IYESSKREYH
+133 
-143 SIGNAL
+143 
-149 WYDNIKVTI
+149 D
-158 TPNLVILPIE
+158 
-168 NKELPT
+168 
-174 IQKIKLESHI
+174 
-184 GFATNEYNWEVDTN
+184 YNWQYDIG
-198 DGNVFTLEKYK
+198 DGYINLPQFNGQST
-209 GLSSIEVNAY
+209 IEVNAY
-219 DVLGEITP
+219 DVLGSEM
-227 NYIGKFI
+227 GKFVGKNI
-234 TIRQYTVKSSVD
+234 FFRQISSCGNTSDPVFFTVK
-246 DKNYSN
+246 
-252 AIDLKVLK
+252 K
-260 SLPVLKNDNNEVI
+260 SLPILKNDKNEVI

-286 RFDRA
+286 RFDRP
-291 LEQGEKMTFK
+291 LKEGEKMSFN
-301 IKKDGSPLECLYCD
+301 IKKNGTLLASYN
-315 NKEKLDTGN
+315 NKEKLDEDN
-324 TFTFK
+324 TFTFEN
-329 DLEVGTYAVS
+329 LEAGTYAVS

-365 RQVEFHSEAIISPF
+365 RQVEFYSQAIISPF
-379 CFEGNDGSIT
+379 CFAGNDGSIT

-590 NEEDKN
+590 NEEDKT

-633 WKKKD
+633 WKKQD

-877 TGDNGFSS
+877 TSDNGFSY

-942 NTSNPKGE
+942 NTSSPKGE
-950 TTQWLVPENEA
+950 TTQWLMPEDDN
-961 IEITN
+961 IEITKQN
-966 KSDDYISL
+966 DDYISL
-974 IFKAKGEYRIGIKQT
+974 VFKAKGEYRIGIKQT

-1063 ASATEHWVDFQE
+1063 ASATEHWVDFQD

>member
-1 MKKIF
+1 MKKLFIIF
-6 LLIVFLSFSF
+6 ALFSCSIV
-16 SFSQPIGKYTIDLSG
+16 
-31 YGYQETNAKCRS
+31 YGQAQLGEYIIES
-43 HISIGFLYTVYSGNR
+43 HCK
-58 PIKDDYHYLI
+58 IKAHNENYGDGCKNQVLI
-68 EELDFRSGNIF
+68 EILFDKGRRKILEQDLNGVSQNHYSDYGIKKNNVPATWSPLLLRSVASRNWERWIGGCGGNGSFNDSEKLERIYFCGNFFENSEAIDWWDHIISVKIYPQLIIRTKDGEDLPSKDKVKIESDYGFRS
-79 SIVKKEE
+79 V
-86 IEATKVRKF
+86 
-95 RQFVFWGQR
+95 
-104 GWKNWFGCNVGA
+104 
-116 MGTLRP
+116 
-122 KVELSFPFSYI
+122 
-133 IYESSKREYH
+133 
-143 SIGNAL
+143 
-149 WYDNIKVTI
+149 D
-158 TPNLVILPIE
+158 
-168 NKELPT
+168 
-174 IQKIKLESHI
+174 
-184 GFATNEYNWEVDTN
+184 YNWQYDIG
-198 DGNVFTLEKYK
+198 DGYINLPQFNGQST
-209 GLSSIEVNAY
+209 IEVNAY
-219 DVLGEITP
+219 DVLGSEM
-227 NYIGKFI
+227 GKFVGKNI
-234 TIRQYTVKSSVD
+234 FFRQISSCGNTSDPVSFTVK
-246 DKNYSN
+246 
-252 AIDLKVLK
+252 K
-260 SLPVLKNDNNEVI
+260 SLPFLKNDNNEVI

-315 NKEKLDTGN
+315 NKEKLDAGN

-365 RQVEFHSEAIISPF
+365 RQVEFYSEAIISPF
-379 CFEGNDGSIT
+379 CFAGNDGSIT

-498 SWKRKKEDNTEED
+498 SWKRKKENNTEED

-590 NEEDKN
+590 NEEDKT

-633 WKKKD
+633 WKKQD

-942 NTSNPKGE
+942 NTSSPKGE
-950 TTQWLVPENEA
+950 TTQWLMPEDDN
-961 IEITN
+961 IEITKQN
-966 KSDDYISL
+966 DDYISL
-974 IFKAKGEYRIGIKQT
+974 VFKAKGEYRIGIKQT

-1063 ASATEHWVDFQE
+1063 ASATEHWVDFQD

>member
-1 MKKIF
+1 MKKLFIIF
-6 LLIVFLSFSF
+6 ALFSCSIV
-16 SFSQPIGKYTIDLSG
+16 
-31 YGYQETNAKCRS
+31 YGQAQLGEYIIES
-43 HISIGFLYTVYSGNR
+43 HCK
-58 PIKDDYHYLI
+58 IKAHNENYGDGCKNQVLI
-68 EELDFRSGNIF
+68 EILFDKGRKKILEQDLNGVSQNHYSDYGIKKNNVPATWSPLLLRSVASRNWERWIGGCGGDGSFNDSEKLERIYFCGNFFENSEAIDWWDHIISVKIYPQLVIRTKDGEDLPSKDKVKIESDYGFRS
-79 SIVKKEE
+79 V
-86 IEATKVRKF
+86 
-95 RQFVFWGQR
+95 
-104 GWKNWFGCNVGA
+104 
-116 MGTLRP
+116 
-122 KVELSFPFSYI
+122 
-133 IYESSKREYH
+133 
-143 SIGNAL
+143 
-149 WYDNIKVTI
+149 D
-158 TPNLVILPIE
+158 
-168 NKELPT
+168 
-174 IQKIKLESHI
+174 
-184 GFATNEYNWEVDTN
+184 YNWQYDIG
-198 DGNVFTLEKYK
+198 DGYMN
-209 GLSSIEVNAY
+209 LSKFNGQSTIEVNAY
-219 DVLGEITP
+219 DILGSKMEEF
-227 NYIGKFI
+227 IGQKFFF
-234 TIRQYTVKSSVD
+234 RQRSSCGNISDPVFLIVK
-246 DKNYSN
+246 
-252 AIDLKVLK
+252 K
-260 SLPVLKNDNNEVI
+260 SLPILKNDNNDVI
-273 ITDCYGDKANYTL
+273 ITNCYGDKANYTL
-286 RFDRA
+286 RFDRP
-291 LEQGEKMTFK
+291 LKEGEKMSFN
-301 IKKDGSPLECLYCD
+301 IKKNGTLLASYN
-315 NKEKLDTGN
+315 NKEKLDEDN
-324 TFTFK
+324 TFTFEN
-329 DLEVGTYAVS
+329 LEAGTYEVS
-339 YIGNSTANT
+339 YLGNGSANT
-348 YTPYTDG
+348 YTPYTDR
-355 HPFVFTIKNP
+355 HPFIFTIKNP

-379 CFEGNDGSIT
+379 CFAGNDGSIT

-474 KSTQGSITAVVEGGT
+474 KSTQGSITAIVEGGT

-561 SHFELKAIPP
+561 SHFELKTIPP

-590 NEEDKN
+590 NEEDKT

-633 WKKKD
+633 WKKQD
-638 KNGNWVT
+638 SNGNWVT

-771 TVTGTITPLRC
+771 TLTGTITPLRC
-782 HNASNAAIALA
+782 HNAANAAIALA

-892 SEKGTYTATVT
+892 SEKGTYRATVT

-950 TTQWLVPENEA
+950 TTEWLVPENEA

-966 KSDDYISL
+966 KSDDYLSL

-1013 KTNEA
+1013 KTNDA
-1018 YVREFEVAPNPNN
+1018 YVKEFEVAPNPNN

-1047 FRLYSITG
+1047 FRLYSIIG

-1063 ASATEHWVDFQE
+1063 ASATEHWVDFQD

>member
-1 MKKIF
+1 MRFYSLFIIF
-6 LLIVFLSFSF
+6 LCTSYC
-16 SFSQPIGKYTIDLSG
+16 FSQQYEVRISDFDFFARTKKKRCGTNEMWLEIELINGSKHRIDGNGGETKKQSYYTPQRYDIPIKSIIFHSFIHGKAGLFCEGASASID
-31 YGYQETNAKCRS
+31 EKIPAKSCLK
-43 HISIGFLYTVYSGNR
+43 GFLERHTDGKRYGEPAYLDISFNYEISPVTVLTQTSYEIGYNDYLTLEIDNNSKNLPSELFKYEYILESNR
-58 PIKDDYHYLI
+58 NLNGWDDLPAEYQGRKNPKIRLR
-68 EELDFRSGNIF
+68 DF
-79 SIVKKEE
+79 
-86 IEATKVRKF
+86 
-95 RQFVFWGQR
+95 
-104 GWKNWFGCNVGA
+104 
-116 MGTLRP
+116 
-122 KVELSFPFSYI
+122 
-133 IYESSKREYH
+133 
-143 SIGNAL
+143 
-149 WYDNIKVTI
+149 
-158 TPNLVILPIE
+158 
-168 NKELPT
+168 LPT
-174 IQKIKLESHI
+174 SVIGDRIKIR
-184 GFATNEYNWEVDTN
+184 T
-198 DGNVFTLEKYK
+198 
-209 GLSSIEVNAY
+209 
-219 DVLGEITP
+219 
-227 NYIGKFI
+227 
-234 TIRQYTVKSSVD
+234 KSSCGGQYRSD
-246 DKNYSN
+246 F
-252 AIDLKVLK
+252 VLYDIKK
-260 SLPVLKNDNNEVI
+260 SLPILTNSNNETI
-273 ITDCYGDKANYTL
+273 FTRCYSDKADYVL
-286 RFDRA
+286 HFDRP
-291 LEQGEKMTFK
+291 LDSDEKINFSLVPNPNSDSLINISQLK
-301 IKKDGSPLECLYCD
+301 R
-315 NKEKLDTGN
+315 GN
-324 TFTFK
+324 TFTLQNLPIGDYK
-329 DLEVGTYAVS
+329 LRITGKNG
-339 YIGNSTANT
+339 GNSFSKYGNEDFKFSIRNPSRVVFHTIGTAPSCANANNGEIKILAFGGT
-348 YTPYTDG
+348 NQNYKIKLNEGEWLDFLG
-355 HPFVFTIKNP
+355 LHDHIIKNLP
-365 RQVEFHSEAIISPF
+365 S
-379 CFEGNDGSIT
+379 
-389 ILAQG
+389 
-394 GKGSY
+394 
-399 QIRKNNEEWTNFSSG
+399 
-414 NKHIFSNLSE
+414 

-429 SVRDIN
+429 RVKDGNDCVGGNRDN
-435 GCIGKVKNQNTEA
+435 EQV
-448 MVVKLK
+448 
-454 SPLPIKISYPVALQI
+454 
-469 RPKFP
+469 
-474 KSTQGSITAVVEGGT
+474 SITLTAPNPITITYPSQEQKRPQFPQATNGRIMAVVQGGT
-489 VYPIQKYFF
+489 PYNGANRYRF
-498 SWKRKKEDNTEED
+498 SWKRGTEE
-511 ITSRARTHYDTTEKK
+511 ITQLATTHYDHMEDKF
-526 YYITVDNLPQGNYY
+526 YISLENIPQGDYY
-540 LTVKDINYNSS
+540 LSVMDSRYDPSD
-551 SQRANCSVQD
+551 SQKANCAVLNSFFKLED
-561 SHFELKAIPP
+561 SPALQATLSLQKP
-571 LTAEIIP
+571 
-578 KFISCNSQNEFG
+578 ISCNRGNEFG
-590 NEEDKN
+590 DERDREM
-596 PYDGQRDE
+596 DGQRDE
-604 SQNGILK
+604 SQDGILQ
-611 IKASGGVPFTGTQNG
+611 ITAQGGTPFTGTANG
-626 GKPYIYT
+626 GRPYKYT
-633 WKKKD
+633 WKKQNP
-638 KNGNWVT
+638 NGSWQ
-645 LDNDTDTAKNLSE
+645 LLPFEGDTAMNLSQ
-658 GKYAINIQDA
+658 GRYAINIEDA
-668 NGIVLGEYNTHTVTK
+668 NGIKLGRYNTHTNTLEALT
-683 VIDVVYELK
+683 DVVYELR
-692 EPAKLTLTLQKTDA
+692 EPDPLTLSLEKTDA

-713 KITAIPAGGTP
+713 KITAVPTGGTP
-724 PYTYLWSNGATTASI
+724 PYRYLWSNGATTASI

-885 NTPQVTL
+885 NTPLVTL

-950 TTQWLVPENEA
+950 TTEWLVPENEV

-1063 ASATEHWVDFQE
+1063 ASATEHWVDFQD

>member
-1 MKKIF
+1 MKKLFIIF
-6 LLIVFLSFSF
+6 ALFSCSIV
-16 SFSQPIGKYTIDLSG
+16 
-31 YGYQETNAKCRS
+31 YGQAQLGEYIIES
-43 HISIGFLYTVYSGNR
+43 HCKIKAHNGNYGDGC
-58 PIKDDYHYLI
+58 KNQVLI
-68 EELDFRSGNIF
+68 EILFDKGRRKILEQDLNGVSQNHYSDYGIKKNNVPATWSPLLLRSVASRNWKRWIGGCGGDGSFNDSEKLERIYFCGNFFENSEAIDWWDHIISVKIYPQLVIRTKDGEDLPSKDKVKIESDYGFRS
-79 SIVKKEE
+79 V
-86 IEATKVRKF
+86 
-95 RQFVFWGQR
+95 
-104 GWKNWFGCNVGA
+104 
-116 MGTLRP
+116 
-122 KVELSFPFSYI
+122 
-133 IYESSKREYH
+133 
-143 SIGNAL
+143 
-149 WYDNIKVTI
+149 D
-158 TPNLVILPIE
+158 
-168 NKELPT
+168 
-174 IQKIKLESHI
+174 
-184 GFATNEYNWEVDTN
+184 YNWQYDIG
-198 DGNVFTLEKYK
+198 DGYINLPQFNGQST
-209 GLSSIEVNAY
+209 IEVNAY
-219 DVLGEITP
+219 DVLGSEM
-227 NYIGKFI
+227 GKFVGKNI
-234 TIRQYTVKSSVD
+234 FFRQISSCGNTSDPVFFTVK
-246 DKNYSN
+246 
-252 AIDLKVLK
+252 K
-260 SLPVLKNDNNEVI
+260 SLPILKNDKNEVI

-291 LEQGEKMTFK
+291 LEQGEKMSFN
-301 IKKDGSPLECLYCD
+301 IKKNGTLLASYN
-315 NKEKLDTGN
+315 NKEKLDEDN
-324 TFTFK
+324 TFTFEN
-329 DLEVGTYAVS
+329 LEAGTYEVS
-339 YIGNSTANT
+339 YLGNGSANT
-348 YTPYTDG
+348 YTPYTDR
-355 HPFVFTIKNP
+355 HPFIFTIKNP

-379 CFEGNDGSIT
+379 CFAGNDGSIT

-399 QIRKNNEEWTNFSSG
+399 QIRKNNEEWINFSSG

-633 WKKKD
+633 WKKQD

-877 TGDNGFSS
+877 TSDNGFSS

-950 TTQWLVPENEA
+950 TTEWLVSENEA

-1031 GKFKAKVVLEK
+1031 GKFKAKIVLEK

>member
-1 MKKIF
+1 MKKLFIIF
-6 LLIVFLSFSF
+6 ALFSCSIV
-16 SFSQPIGKYTIDLSG
+16 
-31 YGYQETNAKCRS
+31 YGQAQLGEYIIES
-43 HISIGFLYTVYSGNR
+43 HCKIKAHNGNYGDGC
-58 PIKDDYHYLI
+58 KNQVLI
-68 EELDFRSGNIF
+68 EILFDKGRRKILEQDLNGVSQNHYSDYGIKKNNVPATWSPLLLRSVASRNWKRWIGGCGGDGSFNDSEKLERIYFCGNFFENSEAIDWWDHIISVKIYPQLVIRTKDGEDLPSKDKVKIESDYGFRS
-79 SIVKKEE
+79 V
-86 IEATKVRKF
+86 
-95 RQFVFWGQR
+95 
-104 GWKNWFGCNVGA
+104 
-116 MGTLRP
+116 
-122 KVELSFPFSYI
+122 
-133 IYESSKREYH
+133 
-143 SIGNAL
+143 
-149 WYDNIKVTI
+149 D
-158 TPNLVILPIE
+158 
-168 NKELPT
+168 
-174 IQKIKLESHI
+174 
-184 GFATNEYNWEVDTN
+184 YNWQYDIG
-198 DGNVFTLEKYK
+198 DGYMN
-209 GLSSIEVNAY
+209 LSKFNGQSTIEVNAY
-219 DVLGEITP
+219 DVLGSEM
-227 NYIGKFI
+227 GKFVGKNI
-234 TIRQYTVKSSVD
+234 FFRQISSCGNTSDPVSFTVK
-246 DKNYSN
+246 
-252 AIDLKVLK
+252 K

-315 NKEKLDTGN
+315 NKEKLDEGN

-348 YTPYTDG
+348 YTPYTDR

-379 CFEGNDGSIT
+379 CFAGNDGSIT

-590 NEEDKN
+590 NEEDKT

-633 WKKKD
+633 WKKQD

-763 VVMQPNSL
+763 AVMQPNSL

-1055 QLVNEKNS
+1055 QLVSEKSS
-1063 ASATEHWVDFQE
+1063 ASATEHWVDFQD

>member
-1 MKKIF
+1 MKYTILLFIF
-6 LLIVFLSFSF
+6 LCASY
-16 SFSQPIGKYTIDLSG
+16 SFSQEYELRIFDFNYYADRSGGKCKTNEMWLDIHLKNNTKERIKYNGAEEHHDRYIKRTYNSPVSKVHFYSFIHSKGVLGIGCNGPTASVEIEEKNVPLCRSRGIGPFDREDINFKNGERAHIHIFFDY
-31 YGYQETNAKCRS
+31 ETNPVTTLTQTS
-43 HISIGFLYTVYSGNR
+43 YEIGY
-58 PIKDDYHYLI
+58 DDY
-68 EELDFRSGNIF
+68 F
-79 SIVKKEE
+79 SLEV
-86 IEATKVRKF
+86 A
-95 RQFVFWGQR
+95 
-104 GWKNWFGCNVGA
+104 
-116 MGTLRP
+116 
-122 KVELSFPFSYI
+122 
-133 IYESSKREYH
+133 ESSKSFTSSLFKYEYTLV
-143 SIGNAL
+143 S
-149 WYDNIKVTI
+149 
-158 TPNLVILPIE
+158 TPNDWNDLDLKYQYQQNPKIRLSDFLPDNVINDKIIFRTKSSCGGQYRSEVVTYTIKKSLPHITSSFSYRTSCYDSDDGKITLFFDRNLEEYEVISFSITDINNQALPNTHTNITQLQDNKSYTIE
-168 NKELPT
+168 NLPAGNYKLKLIGEYKGKPSYSPNSNQFYYFT
-174 IQKIKLESHI
+174 IQKNSP
-184 GFATNEYNWEVDTN
+184 
-198 DGNVFTLEKYK
+198 
-209 GLSSIEVNAY
+209 VN
-219 DVLGEITP
+219 
-227 NYIGKFI
+227 
-234 TIRQYTVKSSVD
+234 
-246 DKNYSN
+246 
-252 AIDLKVLK
+252 
-260 SLPVLKNDNNEVI
+260 
-273 ITDCYGDKANYTL
+273 
-286 RFDRA
+286 
-291 LEQGEKMTFK
+291 
-301 IKKDGSPLECLYCD
+301 
-315 NKEKLDTGN
+315 
-324 TFTFK
+324 FTFSK
-329 DLEVGTYAVS
+329 TDVYCKGGEDGCIVLSASGGTE
-339 YIGNSTANT
+339 NSFEYELNNNDQWIAFPSNT
-348 YTPYTDG
+348 RS
-355 HPFVFTIKNP
+355 VTIKNLKKGTYIVNV
-365 RQVEFHSEAIISPF
+365 RD
-379 CFEGNDGSIT
+379 GNKCVAKI
-389 ILAQG
+389 QHNEG
-394 GKGSY
+394 GKIVLGD
-399 QIRKNNEEWTNFSSG
+399 IKNI
-414 NKHIFSNLSE
+414 HINISE
-424 GTYTI
+424 PEKPLTITYTEK
-429 SVRDIN
+429 IN
-435 GCIGKVKNQNTEA
+435 
-448 MVVKLK
+448 
-454 SPLPIKISYPVALQI
+454 
-469 RPKFP
+469 PKFSGASNG
-474 KSTQGSITAVVEGGT
+474 KIVAKVEGGT
-489 VYPIQKYFF
+489 LSNSSYSFEILKNGTQ
-498 SWKRKKEDNTEED
+498 T
-511 ITSRARTHYDTTEKK
+511 ITNLATTEFVNNVF
-526 YYITVDNLPQGNYY
+526 YIILNNISKGTYNFTVYDKNYP
-540 LTVKDINYNSS
+540 LATNKEG
-551 SQRANCSVQD
+551 CSVKNSFIELTEPQP
-561 SHFELKAIPP
+561 LKAPIE
-571 LTAEIIP
+571 LL

-590 NEEDKN
+590 NEEDKT

-633 WKKKD
+633 WKKQD

-658 GKYAINIQDA
+658 GKYAINIKDA

-802 YLWNTGATTSNISNL
+802 YVWNTGATTSNISNL
-817 PSGEYKV
+817 SSGEYKV

-885 NTPQVTL
+885 NTPLVTL

-950 TTQWLVPENEA
+950 TTEWLVSENEA

>member
-1 MKKIF
+1 MLLRSVASRNWKRWIGGCGGDGSFNDSEKLERIYFCGNFFENSEAIDWWDHIISVKIYPQ
-6 LLIVFLSFSF
+6 LVIRTKD
-16 SFSQPIGKYTIDLSG
+16 GEDLPSKDKVKIESD
-31 YGYQETNAKCRS
+31 YG
-43 HISIGFLYTVYSGNR
+43 
-58 PIKDDYHYLI
+58 
-68 EELDFRSGNIF
+68 FRS
-79 SIVKKEE
+79 V
-86 IEATKVRKF
+86 
-95 RQFVFWGQR
+95 
-104 GWKNWFGCNVGA
+104 
-116 MGTLRP
+116 
-122 KVELSFPFSYI
+122 
-133 IYESSKREYH
+133 
-143 SIGNAL
+143 
-149 WYDNIKVTI
+149 D
-158 TPNLVILPIE
+158 
-168 NKELPT
+168 
-174 IQKIKLESHI
+174 
-184 GFATNEYNWEVDTN
+184 YNWQYDIG
-198 DGNVFTLEKYK
+198 DGYINLPQFNGQST
-209 GLSSIEVNAY
+209 IEVNAY
-219 DVLGEITP
+219 DVLGSEM
-227 NYIGKFI
+227 GKFVGKNI
-234 TIRQYTVKSSVD
+234 FFRQISSCGNTSDPVFFTVK
-246 DKNYSN
+246 
-252 AIDLKVLK
+252 K
-260 SLPVLKNDNNEVI
+260 SLPILKNDKNEVI

-291 LEQGEKMTFK
+291 LEQGEKMSFN
-301 IKKDGSPLECLYCD
+301 IKKNGTLLASYN
-315 NKEKLDTGN
+315 NKEKLDEDN
-324 TFTFK
+324 TFTFEN
-329 DLEVGTYAVS
+329 LEAGTYAVS

-365 RQVEFHSEAIISPF
+365 RQVEFYSQAIISPF
-379 CFEGNDGSIT
+379 CFAGNDGSIT

-414 NKHIFSNLSE
+414 NKHTFSNLSE

-454 SPLPIKISYPVALQI
+454 SPLPIKISYPVALHV

-590 NEEDKN
+590 NEEDKT

-633 WKKKD
+633 WKKQD

-683 VIDVVYELK
+683 VVDVIYELK

-950 TTQWLVPENEA
+950 TTEWLVPENEA

>member
-1 MKKIF
+1 MKKLFIIF
-6 LLIVFLSFSF
+6 ALFSCSIV
-16 SFSQPIGKYTIDLSG
+16 
-31 YGYQETNAKCRS
+31 YGQAQLGEYIIES
-43 HISIGFLYTVYSGNR
+43 HCK
-58 PIKDDYHYLI
+58 IKAHNENYGDGCKNQVLI
-68 EELDFRSGNIF
+68 EILFDKGRRKILEQDLNGVSQNHYSDYGIKKNNVPATWSPLLLRSVASRNWERWIGGCGGNGSFNDSEKLERIYFCGNFFENSEAIDWWDHIISVKIYPQLIIRTKDGEDLPSKDKVKIESDYGFRS
-79 SIVKKEE
+79 V
-86 IEATKVRKF
+86 
-95 RQFVFWGQR
+95 
-104 GWKNWFGCNVGA
+104 
-116 MGTLRP
+116 
-122 KVELSFPFSYI
+122 
-133 IYESSKREYH
+133 
-143 SIGNAL
+143 
-149 WYDNIKVTI
+149 D
-158 TPNLVILPIE
+158 
-168 NKELPT
+168 
-174 IQKIKLESHI
+174 
-184 GFATNEYNWEVDTN
+184 YNWQYDIG
-198 DGNVFTLEKYK
+198 DGYINLPQFNGQST
-209 GLSSIEVNAY
+209 IEVNAY
-219 DVLGEITP
+219 DVLGSEM
-227 NYIGKFI
+227 GKFVGKNI
-234 TIRQYTVKSSVD
+234 FFRQISSCGNTSDPVSFTVK
-246 DKNYSN
+246 
-252 AIDLKVLK
+252 K
-260 SLPVLKNDNNEVI
+260 SLPFLKNDNNEVI
-273 ITDCYGDKANYTL
+273 ITNCYGDKANYTL
-286 RFDRA
+286 RFDRP
-291 LEQGEKMTFK
+291 LKEGEKMSFN
-301 IKKDGSPLECLYCD
+301 IKKNGTLLASYN
-315 NKEKLDTGN
+315 NKEKLDEDN
-324 TFTFK
+324 TFTFEN
-329 DLEVGTYAVS
+329 LEAGTYAVS
-339 YIGNSTANT
+339 YLGNGSANT

-365 RQVEFHSEAIISPF
+365 TQVEFYNQAIISPF
-379 CFEGNDGSIT
+379 CFAGNDGSIT

-414 NKHIFSNLSE
+414 NKHTFSNLSE

-571 LTAEIIP
+571 LTAKIKHP
-578 KFISCNSQNEFG
+578 KSISCNSQNEFG
-590 NEEDKN
+590 NEEDKT

-604 SQNGILK
+604 SQNGILE
-611 IKASGGVPFTGTQNG
+611 IEASGGVPFTGTQNG

-633 WKKKD
+633 WKKQD

-692 EPAKLTLTLQKTDA
+692 EPAKLTLILQKTDA

-942 NTSNPKGE
+942 NTSSPKGE
-950 TTQWLVPENEA
+950 TTQWLMPEDDN
-961 IEITN
+961 IEITKQN
-966 KSDDYISL
+966 DDYISL
-974 IFKAKGEYRIGIKQT
+974 VFKAKGEYRIGIKQT